1 MRPALLSFFSWG
13 SDSGFPFF
21 RLFYEERQEER
32 ARRQHGRRE
41 NNRRRGM
48 MIEDGG
54 NPAKRPVAGPP
65 VDDASAILRAF
76 EPTRVASDGD
86 RAQGEGGRC
95 ARRKGKVRGR
105 NLTLRFVLR
114 RGRSSQ
120 LSSASSFS
128 PASLLPPNVAR
139 EVGLNSFLR
148 PGPTARTLTS
158 FPLPSAGRE
167 ASADMI
173 GEARNGLF
181 PQMENIAARQRD
193 NRDGHRHFRSLLRLA
208 SKAGRIRH
216 IGRKVSEI
224 RNAKTYS
231 EVAHGDS

>member
-1 MRPALLSFFSWG
+1 MAERHNKTPISRGGRHYPRNRRVTFVSVWRNFASCPRNNILATRCARPRSSYRGHASLRPALLSFFSWG

-114 RGRSSQ
+114 RGRLSQ
-120 LSSASSFS
+120 LSSASSF
-128 PASLLPPNVAR
+128 
-139 EVGLNSFLR
+139 
-148 PGPTARTLTS
+148 
-158 FPLPSAGRE
+158 FPCP
-167 ASADMI
+167 
-173 GEARNGLF
+173 
-181 PQMENIAARQRD
+181 
-193 NRDGHRHFRSLLRLA
+193 
-208 SKAGRIRH
+208 
-216 IGRKVSEI
+216 
-224 RNAKTYS
+224 
-231 EVAHGDS
+231 